1 MTIQLSPASGT
12 ISTSTI
18 NAALQAVVDG
28 AIALGPSVFPR
39 LTSHSEMFRILGTKQ
54 YNGYGFIQLERF
66 AAPLFGICSR
76 GAHMTAYMK
85 NGASDSIKVWV
96 ARRAANLHT
105 YPGMLDTTVAGGVKA
120 SDTPRACIVAESD
133 EEAALPRAYVEERL
147 VTTGAVSY
155 VSLKADAI
163 VPTVLYVYDLQMA
176 EGMEPQPKDGEVEG
190 FFLMGVE
197 EVLKRMLDGEFK
209 PNCCLVMLDFYVR
222 HGVLTEENEDDYLE
236 ILTRLRRL
244 LPVPVTA
251 HGG

>member
-1 MTIQLSPASGT
+1 
-12 ISTSTI
+12 
-18 NAALQAVVDG
+18 
-28 AIALGPSVFPR
+28 
-39 LTSHSEMFRILGTKQ
+39 MFRILGTKG
-54 YNGYGFIQLERF
+54 YAGNGVIQLERF

-76 GAHMTAYMK
+76 GAHMTAYVK
-85 NGASDSIKVWV
+85 ASGASDSIKVWV

-120 SDTPRACIVAESD
+120 SDTPRACIIAESD
-133 EEAALPRAYVEERL
+133 EEAALPRTYVEERL

-155 VSLKADAI
+155 VTLKADAI
-163 VPTVLYVYDLQMA
+163 VPTVLYVYDLEMA

-190 FFLMGVE
+190 FFLMGVA

-209 PNCCLVMLDFYVR
+209 PNCCLVMLDFYIR
-222 HGVLTEENEDDYLE
+222 HGVLTEENENDYLE